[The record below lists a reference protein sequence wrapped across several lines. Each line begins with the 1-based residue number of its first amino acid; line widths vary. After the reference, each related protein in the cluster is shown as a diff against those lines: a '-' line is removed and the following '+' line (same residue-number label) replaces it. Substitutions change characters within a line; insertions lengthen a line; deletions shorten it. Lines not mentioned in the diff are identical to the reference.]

1 MNKVISDLGLAEI
14 SEQPRWRQSSKEEV
28 WKCKTFVLQR
38 SFRAQWVEILW
49 KLVLLRYTEISF

>member
-1 MNKVISDLGLAEI
+1 MISDLGLAEI